1 MIGLETIRD
10 NIQTTLNANQFGKV
24 FRLYTNDG
32 EFKKAF
38 RDGNDITEYINGICR
53 VSNSSL
59 TPLKSLSI
67 LTMSVEVEFCVRVDN
82 LEKDANGNYIEVL
95 NIQALCEN
103 FVNSQNGQTIT
114 LTEED
119 KTYVLA
125 VNTEMPI
132 VGVERLVTPLGK
144 CLPITLQIFYTMVE
158 NGVNSS
164 NVSLYIGGEEVPYTD
179 LTIDRVFVNTVAQ
192 KATEEVGKTINEQNS
207 VSISFVAP
215 LTTTALGNDY
225 TDIILDGGNNV
236 ALPVTIDYKSLNKK
250 ANYTMTF
257 SSLKHTSSGVQNVG
271 VQGTLVE
278 VDTNVADFKTLN
290 IGKWSHQNITINKQY
305 ADQYVSVS
313 IPTQGKYFI
322 DWGDDTSET
331 GINSEEESIELS
343 HNYDNS
349 GNYVISVFTQ
359 TTIDVSIFIYNK
371 LLLPRSSDFTVV
383 AKVGDEIYQSGSYVK
398 WNINDQAPELTVTI
412 TFSGTGTYRID
423 ALTANGVEITNGEAF
438 KMVAGTKIDLFYSRS
453 EEYYQYNIE
462 PKAQTI
468 VYNNGLEPVIDP
480 VLLGIKIYFSYNNGS
495 GWVENVATV
504 VTPNTSAKTTSSIKT
519 TYEGQEYTLNY
530 TITNTVFEILSTST
544 FDPSIKLWG
553 LKYNYW
559 EHISSYGKPISN
571 NN

>member
-32 EFKKAF
+32 EFRKAF

-67 LTMSVEVEFCVRVDN
+67 LTMSVEVEFCIRVDN

-114 LTEED
+114 LTED
-119 KTYVLA
+119 NKTYVLA

-225 TDIILDGGNNV
+225 TDIILDGGNNI

-305 ADQYVSVS
+305 ADQYAVVQ
-313 IPTQGKYFI
+313 IINDANYYI
-322 DWGDDTSET
+322 DWGDDINESGKTPST
-331 GINSEEESIELS
+331 GEPTIA
-343 HNYDNS
+343 HNYTSD
-349 GNYVISVFTQ
+349 GDFVISLFTNPQ
-359 TTIDVSIFIYNK
+359 IYPFFSLENELILPQDNDDFSITAKIGNKQYYSGDYIDWQ
-371 LLLPRSSDFTVV
+371 LGTP
-383 AKVGDEIYQSGSYVK
+383 
-398 WNINDQAPELTVTI
+398 APQLTI
-412 TFSGTGTYRID
+412 TVNFNEGASYRID
-423 ALTANGVEITNGEAF
+423 SLMVNGVEITNGQSVEITTGIRVDLIYSKSVSSRTTFPNSKPQTVQYALG
-438 KMVAGTKIDLFYSRS
+438 KELVDNTALLSLKLKDNVEIASIYTYMDLTNEYQNVTVTTAVGGSQTLNTKISNTTLQILDDSTLSPNV
-453 EEYYQYNIE
+453 EEYYIE
-462 PKAQTI
+462 T
-468 VYNNGLEPVIDP
+468 
-480 VLLGIKIYFSYNNGS
+480 
-495 GWVENVATV
+495 
-504 VTPNTSAKTTSSIKT
+504 
-519 TYEGQEYTLNY
+519 
-530 TITNTVFEILSTST
+530 
-544 FDPSIKLWG
+544 
-553 LKYNYW
+553 NYW
-559 EHISSYGKPISN
+559 SQKFAQGEV
-571 NN
+571 

>member
-114 LTEED
+114 LTEEN

-305 ADQYVSVS
+305 ADQYAVVQ
-313 IPTQGKYFI
+313 IINDANYYI
-322 DWGDDTSET
+322 DWGDDINEIGKTPST
-331 GINSEEESIELS
+331 GKPTIA
-343 HNYDNS
+343 HNYTSD
-349 GNYVISVFTQ
+349 GDFVISLFTNPQ
-359 TTIDVSIFIYNK
+359 IYPFFSLENELILPQDNDDFSITAKIGNKQYYSGDYIDWQ
-371 LLLPRSSDFTVV
+371 LGTP
-383 AKVGDEIYQSGSYVK
+383 
-398 WNINDQAPELTVTI
+398 APQLTI
-412 TFSGTGTYRID
+412 TVNFNEGASYRID
-423 ALTANGVEITNGEAF
+423 SLMVNGVEITNGQSVEITTGIRVDLIYSKSVSSRTSFPNSKPQTVQYALG
-438 KMVAGTKIDLFYSRS
+438 KELVDNTALLSLKLKDGVETASIYTYMDLTNEYQNVTVTTAVGGSQTLNTKISNTTLQILDDSSLSPNV
-453 EEYYQYNIE
+453 EEYY
-462 PKAQTI
+462 
-468 VYNNGLEPVIDP
+468 
-480 VLLGIKIYFSYNNGS
+480 
-495 GWVENVATV
+495 
-504 VTPNTSAKTTSSIKT
+504 IKT
-519 TYEGQEYTLNY
+519 
-530 TITNTVFEILSTST
+530 
-544 FDPSIKLWG
+544 
-553 LKYNYW
+553 NYW
-559 EHISSYGKPISN
+559 SQKFAQGEV
-571 NN
+571 

>member
-114 LTEED
+114 LTEEN

-215 LTTTALGNDY
+215 LTTTALGKDY

-290 IGKWSHQNITINKQY
+290 IGKWSHKNITINKQY
-305 ADQYVSVS
+305 ADQYAVVQ
-313 IPTQGKYFI
+313 IINDANYYI
-322 DWGDDTSET
+322 DWGDDINESGKTPST
-331 GINSEEESIELS
+331 GEPTIA
-343 HNYDNS
+343 HNYTSD
-349 GNYVISVFTQ
+349 GDFVISLFTNPQ
-359 TTIDVSIFIYNK
+359 IYPFFSLENELILPQDNDDFSITAKIGNKQYYSGDYIDWQ
-371 LLLPRSSDFTVV
+371 LGTP
-383 AKVGDEIYQSGSYVK
+383 
-398 WNINDQAPELTVTI
+398 APQLTI
-412 TFSGTGTYRID
+412 TVNFNEGASYRID

-438 KMVAGTKIDLFYSRS
+438 KMVAGTKIDLFYSKSVSSRTTFPNS
-453 EEYYQYNIE
+453 KPQTVQYALGKELVDNTALLSLKLKDNVEITSIYTYMDLTNEYQNVTVTTAVGGSQTLNTKISNTTLQILDDSTLSPNVEEYYIE
-462 PKAQTI
+462 T
-468 VYNNGLEPVIDP
+468 
-480 VLLGIKIYFSYNNGS
+480 
-495 GWVENVATV
+495 
-504 VTPNTSAKTTSSIKT
+504 
-519 TYEGQEYTLNY
+519 
-530 TITNTVFEILSTST
+530 
-544 FDPSIKLWG
+544 
-553 LKYNYW
+553 NYW
-559 EHISSYGKPISN
+559 SQKFAQGEV
-571 NN
+571 

>member
-1 MIGLETIRD
+1 MIGLETIRE

-32 EFKKAF
+32 EFRKAF

-67 LTMSVEVEFCVRVDN
+67 LTMNVEVEFCIRVDN

-95 NIQALCEN
+95 NIEALCEN

-215 LTTTALGNDY
+215 LTTTALGKDY

-290 IGKWSHQNITINKQY
+290 IGKWTFGEAVINKQY

-322 DWGDDTSET
+322 DWGDDTIET

-343 HNYDNS
+343 HNYANS
-349 GNYVISVFTQ
+349 ENYVIFVFTQ
-359 TTIDVSIFIYNK
+359 TTINVSIFIYNR

-383 AKVGDEIYQSGSYVK
+383 AKVGDEVYQSGSYVK
-398 WNINDQAPELTVTI
+398 WNINDQVPELTVTI
-412 TFSGTGTYRID
+412 TFSETGTYRID
-423 ALTANGVEITNGEAF
+423 ALTANEVEITNGEAF

-468 VYNNGLEPVIDP
+468 VYNDGLEPVLDP
-480 VLLGIKIYFSYNNGS
+480 VTLLFRIYFSYNNGS
-495 GWVENVATV
+495 GWVEDVKTILI
-504 VTPNTSAKTTSSIKT
+504 PNTSAKTTGSINT

-530 TITNTVFEILSTST
+530 TITNAVFEILSTST

>member
-1 MIGLETIRD
+1 MIGLETIRE

-32 EFKKAF
+32 EFRKAF

-67 LTMSVEVEFCVRVDN
+67 LTMNVEVEFCIRVDN

-114 LTEED
+114 LTEEG

-132 VGVERLVTPLGK
+132 VGVERLVPPLGK
-144 CLPITLQIFYTMVE
+144 RLPITLQIFYTMVE

-215 LTTTALGNDY
+215 LTTTALGKDY

-236 ALPVTIDYKSLNKK
+236 ALPVTIDYKSLDKK

-290 IGKWSHQNITINKQY
+290 IGKWTFGEAVINKQY

-343 HNYDNS
+343 HNYANS
-349 GNYVISVFTQ
+349 GNYVIYIFTQ
-359 TTIDVSIFIYNK
+359 TTIDVSIFIYNR

-412 TFSGTGTYRID
+412 TFSETGTYRID

-438 KMVAGTKIDLFYSRS
+438 KMVVGTKIDLFYSRS

-468 VYNNGLEPVIDP
+468 VYNDGLEPVCDP
-480 VLLGIKIYFSYNNGS
+480 VTLLFRIYFSYNNGS
-495 GWVENVATV
+495 GWVENVETILI
-504 VTPNTSAKTTSSIKT
+504 PNTSAKTTSSINT